1 MMAREKIQAVFY
13 TLVFITIT
21 TSSLAYISNFYSI
34 EIDETT
40 YVSHFIDGDSFEIPG
55 DEVRLA
61 DVSAPEWNEYG
72 GECATE
78 ALYDLLVGQTIYLDT
93 DQKSGRGP
101 YGRLIAVIYVKHDS
115 THYKNVNKALLNQGV
130 VDLTD
135 YTNNEFNPSS
145 WRLYVSI
152 LNNQDKAK
160 FLLISAG
167 FGIIVCLSLNYG
179 FRKISILI
187 SSVRQEYDRA
197 RSSREIK
204 SISAPQR
211 TFWIVRDM
219 LLFHGKL
226 EGALDEIQT

>member
-1 MMAREKIQAVFY
+1 MRTRKKIQAVFY

-21 TSSLAYISNFYSI
+21 TISLAYISNFYSI

-40 YVSHFIDGDSFEIPG
+40 YVSHFIDGDSFKIPG

-61 DVSAPEWNEYG
+61 DVSAPELNQYG
-72 GECATE
+72 GERATE
-78 ALYDLLVGQTIYLDT
+78 ALYNLLVGQTVYLDT

-101 YGRLIAVIYVKHDS
+101 YGRLIAVVYVKHDS
-115 THYKNVNKALLNQGV
+115 THYLNVNKALLEQGV
-130 VDLTD
+130 VDKTD

-152 LNNQDKAK
+152 LNNRDKAK

-167 FGIIVCLSLNYG
+167 FGILVCLLFNYG

-187 SSVRQEYDRA
+187 SRKRQEYNRA
-197 RSSREIK
+197 RFNSS
-204 SISAPQR
+204 
-211 TFWIVRDM
+211 
-219 LLFHGKL
+219 L
-226 EGALDEIQT
+226 

>member
-1 MMAREKIQAVFY
+1 MRAQEKIQAVFY
-13 TLVFITIT
+13 TLVFISMT
-21 TSSLAYISNFYSI
+21 TTSLAYISNFYSI

-40 YVSHFIDGDSFEIPG
+40 YVSRFIDGDSFEIPG

-72 GECATE
+72 GERATE
-78 ALYDLLVGQTIYLDT
+78 AH
-93 DQKSGRGP
+93 
-101 YGRLIAVIYVKHDS
+101 GRLIAVIYVKHDS

-167 FGIIVCLSLNYG
+167 FGIIVCLFFNYG

-187 SSVRQEYDRA
+187 SRARQEYDRS
-197 RSSREIK
+197 RVKSS
-204 SISAPQR
+204 
-211 TFWIVRDM
+211 
-219 LLFHGKL
+219 L
-226 EGALDEIQT
+226 